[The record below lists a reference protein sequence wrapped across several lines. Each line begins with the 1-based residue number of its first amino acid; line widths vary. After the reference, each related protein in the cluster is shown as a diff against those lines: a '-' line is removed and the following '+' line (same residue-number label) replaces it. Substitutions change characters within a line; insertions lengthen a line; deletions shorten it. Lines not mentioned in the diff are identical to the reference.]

1 MTEEIKEEQSSSLPA
16 VSIVMAAHDNVS
28 ELEQHLPLFLE
39 QDYPAGFEVIVV
51 VSKGDDGTD
60 DLLESMRRKYSHLY
74 TTFVPDSSRYMSRK
88 KLAVTLGVK
97 AAKNEWILLTE
108 PECAPASPNW
118 LQLMAAHCE
127 ESVDMVMGYSN
138 YSDEA
143 SDYKRYERAMFQHR
157 LLNETSRIA
166 YRSEGQNLLFRKK
179 MFMEGRGYDG
189 NAQFVCGEY
198 DFIVNKYAEYGNTA
212 AEQSPE
218 AWLIEDAPT
227 AKKWSNRHLF
237 YMCTRK
243 NLHRSIRHRLP
254 FNLIQTLKHLWYMV
268 LIAAIVVTA
277 LMQQWLFLGI
287 AALALVVTLI
297 VNAIVC
303 KKLADAYSLDISA
316 FKALAFDLSYIW
328 RALYYKIKY
337 LKADKYD
344 FTSHKL

>member
-1 MTEEIKEEQSSSLPA
+1 MTEEIIEEQSPSLPA
-16 VSIVMAAHDNVS
+16 ISIVMAAHDHVS
-28 ELEQHLPLFLE
+28 ELEQHLPLILE

-60 DLLESMRRKYSHLY
+60 DLLESMRRRHPNLY
-74 TTFVPDSSRYMSRK
+74 ATFVPDSSRYMSRK

-118 LQLMAAHCE
+118 LRLMASHCE

-143 SDYKRYERAMFQHR
+143 SDYKRYERAMYQRR
-157 LLNETSRIA
+157 LFSETSRIA
-166 YRSEGQNLLFRKK
+166 YRSEGQNLLFRKT
-179 MFMEGRGYDG
+179 MFMLGRGYDG

-198 DFIVNKYAEYGNTA
+198 DFIVNKYATRGNTA

-227 AKKWSNRHLF
+227 PKKWNNRHLY

-243 NLHRSIRHRLP
+243 SLRRSFLHRLP
-254 FNLIQTLKHLWYMV
+254 FNAIQTLKHLWYV
-268 LIAAIVVTA
+268 LLLAAIVVTG

-287 AALALVVTLI
+287 AALALIVTLI
-297 VNAIVC
+297 VHAIVC

-316 FKALAFDLSYIW
+316 VKALTFDLSYVW
-328 RALYYKIKY
+328 RALCYKIKY

-344 FTSHKL
+344 FTSHRL